1 MLHSGLTSK
10 EAAELLSKYGR
21 NEINQPK
28 HNTPLR
34 ILLRQITTNPVIY
47 LMLGALAISLV
58 VGKVATAYVVLGVIL
73 IVIGVGFFQ
82 EFKAERSI
90 EALKS
95 MITSISTVRRD
106 NREKEI
112 DTRNIVP
119 GDVII
124 LRTGDKVPADCI
136 ILDEKELTVDES
148 LLTGESKEVKKTAG
162 KNGSKKKDAEEEKD
176 SNFTQDNMVYMGT
189 FVITGKCTVK
199 AAHTGMN
206 TKFGGI
212 AQSISTVEKK
222 LPLQKKVNALIRQ
235 LIFLAIIVSTITGII
250 MLFDNAP
257 LTYDAVIDILIVV
270 LALSIAAFPE
280 GFPVVL
286 IAALANGAY
295 RMAKKN
301 AIINRMSIIE
311 TLGET
316 TIICSD
322 KTGTITTGQMTVSN
336 IFADDKMFNVKV
348 AENELHSDMLFKDE
362 KVLLKDNNVLEV
374 LVNTAVLCNDAQIGR
389 KDENIIIGSPTE
401 KALISLGAKLGV
413 YKEDFE
419 SSRID
424 EKPFSSERKMMSVI
438 VKEGKKTRI
447 YSKGAPDILLK
458 KCKYIYKS
466 DGIKGLTENERK
478 RILSKVYSMSNQSL
492 RNIAFAYKDI
502 NDVIAKDNEEDL
514 IFLGI
519 AGMKDPPRPE
529 VKEAIELCN
538 TAGITV
544 KMITGDSIETAK
556 VIAADIGLKG
566 EILSGQDLD
575 TLTDDELSKVVG
587 KTAIFARVRPEHK
600 LRIVRALK
608 SNGEVVTMTGDGVN
622 DAPALKEAHIGVA
635 MGKNGTDVSR
645 EVADMTLKDDKFSTI
660 VDAISEGRTIFM
672 NIQKFSAYQI
682 SINIAQLFLIAIA
695 IMLGL
700 PLPLLAIQI
709 LFMNIISDE
718 ITAISLVFNP
728 SAKDVMNIPPRRRSK
743 IITTPVLSFLLLS
756 GVLMTIGA
764 TLMFY
769 FTIKVLEFEITEART
784 TLFVLMTFFAV
795 FNAFNFRSFRKLVM
809 IRSPFINKYLFY
821 AALLSIVLTVVAI
834 YTPINSLFS
843 LTPIGFTAWVFS
855 LLMALLLVV
864 IVDNMKIINNN
875 YKFFKDT

>member
-1 MLHSGLTSK
+1 MLNSGLTSK
-10 EAAELLSKYGR
+10 EASELLAKYGR
-21 NEINQPK
+21 NELKQSN
-28 HNTPLR
+28 HNTPFK

-47 LMLGALAISLV
+47 LMIGALIISLV
-58 VGKVATAYVVLGVIL
+58 LGKVTTAYVVLGVIL

-106 NREKEI
+106 NKEKEI
-112 DTRNIVP
+112 DTRDIVP
-119 GDVII
+119 GDIII

-136 ILDEKELTVDES
+136 ILEEKDLTVDES
-148 LLTGESKEVKKTAG
+148 LLTGESKEVKKTAEKKG
-162 KNGSKKKDAEEEKD
+162 LEKKDD
-176 SNFTQDNMVYMGT
+176 SGFTKDNMVYMGT
-189 FVITGKCTVK
+189 FILSGKCTVK
-199 AAHTGMN
+199 AVHTGMN

-212 AQSISTVEKK
+212 AQSISTVEKE
-222 LPLQKKVNALIRQ
+222 LPLQKKINILIKQ
-235 LIFLAIIVSTITGII
+235 LIFLAIIVSIITGII
-250 MLFDNAP
+250 MLFNNTP
-257 LTYDAVIDILIVV
+257 LTYEAIINILIVV

-286 IAALANGAY
+286 ITALANGAH

-316 TIICSD
+316 TVICAD
-322 KTGTITTGQMTVSN
+322 KTGTITSGQMVVSN
-336 IFADDKMFNVKV
+336 IFADDKMFDVK
-348 AENELHSDMLFKDE
+348 ATENEFHSDIFLKND
-362 KVLLKDNNVLEV
+362 KVLIKDNNVLKL
-374 LVNTAVLCNDAQIGR
+374 LVNASVLCNDARIER

-413 YKEDFE
+413 YKEDFD
-419 SSRID
+419 SILID

-438 VKEGKKTRI
+438 VKEGKKLRI
-447 YSKGAPDILLK
+447 YSKGAPDVLLK
-458 KCKYIYKS
+458 KCKYILKS
-466 DGIKGLTENERK
+466 NGIKALNEKERNK
-478 RILSKVYSMSNQSL
+478 ILNRINSMSKQSL
-492 RNIAFAYKDI
+492 RNIALAYNDIKDAT
-502 NDVIAKDNEEDL
+502 DKDAEEGL

-556 VIAADIGLKG
+556 AIAAEIGLKG

-575 TLTDDELSKVVG
+575 SLTDDELSKVIG

-645 EVADMTLKDDKFSTI
+645 EAADMILKDDKFSTI

-682 SINIAQLFLIAIA
+682 SINIAQLFLIAIS

-743 IITTPVLSFLLLS
+743 IITTPVFSFMLLS

-764 TLMFY
+764 TIMFY
-769 FTIKVLEFEITEART
+769 LTIKVFEFEITEART
-784 TLFVLMTFFAV
+784 TLFVLMTLFAV

-809 IRSPFINKYLFY
+809 IRSPLVNKYLFY
-821 AALLSIVLTVVAI
+821 AALLSIALTVVAI

-843 LTPIGFTAWVFS
+843 LTPIGLTAWIFS

-864 IVDNMKIINNN
+864 IVDNMKIINNK